1 MPTALSARL
10 LERRLALQASL
21 DYAWNKF
28 FAAPDARD
36 RYLDYM
42 VEVYHYVKF
51 SCPLMAL
58 TASRLEGS
66 HAGVIEYLKH
76 HMEEEK
82 GHEELA
88 LNDLEALGFK
98 RGQILRSLPARETMA
113 LIGTQLYII
122 HELNPIGHLGYIY
135 AMESDPPTPASVQ
148 SLSQRLDLPLGA
160 LSCFLEHAEAD
171 PGHAADLTRMLDAEV
186 RDAEDQG
193 LVEYNV
199 QITLEHMSDLILA
212 LATRDR
218 P

>member
-1 MPTALSARL
+1 MHKTLSARL
-10 LERRLALQASL
+10 LERRLGLQAGL
-21 DYAWNKF
+21 QYAWDKL
-28 FAAPDARD
+28 FAAPDVRD

-82 GHEELA
+82 GHEEMA
-88 LNDLEALGFK
+88 LNDLEALGFG
-98 RGQILRSLPARETMA
+98 RGQITRGLPARETMA

-122 HELNPIGHLGYIY
+122 QELQPIGHLGYIY
-135 AMESDPPTPASVQ
+135 ALESDPPTPDSVRA
-148 SLSQRLDLPLGA
+148 LSKRLEIPLSA

-186 RDAEDQG
+186 RDAEDQR
-193 LVEYNV
+193 LIEYNV
-199 QITLEHMSDLILA
+199 QMTLEHMSDLILA

-218 P
+218 A